1 MLADRIKE
9 RRLALHL
16 TQEELGKKVGLQ
28 KSAIAKYEKGTI
40 VNVKRS
46 MIARFAHALEC
57 DPVWLMDL
65 ELEVGP
71 DPERPAVLKLMK
83 AVEMLSDNDIGLLIA
98 MAEKM
103 GGKV

>member
-1 MLADRIKE
+1 MLSDRIKE
-9 RRLALHL
+9 RRIALNM
-16 TQEELGKKVGLQ
+16 TQEELGEKVGLGR
-28 KSAIAKYEKGTI
+28 SAICRYENGSIT
-40 VNVKRS
+40 NPKRS
-46 MIARFAHALEC
+46 MIAKLAHALEC

-83 AVEMLSDNDIGLLIA
+83 AVEMLSDNDTGLLIA

>member
-40 VNVKRS
+40 INPKRS

-83 AVEMLSDNDIGLLIA
+83 AVEMLSDSDIELLTA